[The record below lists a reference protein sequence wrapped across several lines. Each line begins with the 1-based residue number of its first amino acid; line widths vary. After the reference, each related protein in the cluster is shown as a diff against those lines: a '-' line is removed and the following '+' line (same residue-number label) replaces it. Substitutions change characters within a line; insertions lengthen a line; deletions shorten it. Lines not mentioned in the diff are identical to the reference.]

1 MLIPSI
7 ADSVVKLSVKFP
19 VGATADRS
27 AAMVQTLKRWS
38 RRPVDVARGV
48 EWLVVHREA
57 ATFPTDAQLINAIST
72 RQVEREQGRSDGAR
86 QEATE
91 AWRRSQK
98 PLTPDEID
106 QVKKVRQLGR
116 KGIFWCGRNAEFTTR
131 PVRMWRGAVATP
143 GGNLGLDGYQHVTR
157 EKIWA
162 AWQLQFEPGQ
172 PPPEPTG
179 TVADDALGDLFGEN

>member
-72 RQVEREQGRSDGAR
+72 RQVEREQGQSAR
-86 QEATE
+86 DQEE
-91 AWRRSQK
+91 DRRRSQRVM
-98 PLTPDEID
+98 TDDEID
-106 QVKKVRQLGR
+106 QVMKVRQLA
-116 KGIFWCGRNAEFTTR
+116 KEEIFWCGRIGEFIPR
-131 PVRMWRGAVATP
+131 NKLIPRRSDELLWK
-143 GGNLGLDGYQHVTR
+143 HVTR